1 MIDKYVLKYWY
12 LFSKNEHLIGNNVW
26 IDESARI
33 TSGIAIGDGG
43 IIGTNA
49 VMPHDVPSGRGG
61 RDVGVCA
68 REEG

>member
-1 MIDKYVLKYWY
+1 MFGLMRVHVSPPELP
-12 LFSKNEHLIGNNVW
+12 LE
-26 IDESARI
+26 
-33 TSGIAIGDGG
+33 TGG

>member
-1 MIDKYVLKYWY
+1 MYSNIGIFFL
-12 LFSKNEHLIGNNVW
+12 KNEHLIGNNVW

-33 TSGIAIGDGG
+33 TRNCHWETGG